1 MEPVI
6 KLESGNIRSTDTPV
20 FSRVLALFAMF
31 LITST
36 APLVALDPTSH
47 ISQYGHTIWRAR
59 DGIVG
64 ASSPITQTT
73 DGYIWI
79 GTSSG
84 LAHFDGVNF
93 APWTLPP
100 DIPFG
105 WRHFTALL
113 GASDG
118 SLWIGT
124 STGLGRRKGGHF
136 RSYSRPEDRW
146 GISSIIQDHA
156 GRIWV
161 TRYRITHGEGAICEA
176 LDEGLH
182 CYGPAE
188 GVTVPYGLGLAEDNQ
203 GNFWIGSDYLCRW
216 KPGSTCADYLR
227 NGPTDAEINT
237 IAVASGSAP
246 IVWAGA
252 IGFGRKGGV
261 QRFSAGK
268 WDPYSIPA
276 SDGAEVESE
285 AMLFDH
291 DGSLWVGTEKEGLY
305 RICNGIVE
313 HYGPADGLSGYQV
326 AAIYEDHEKNLWVTT
341 EGGMDMFR
349 NTPVTSFSIKEGLSS
364 TFPESILASRDGSI
378 WIGNHDGID
387 VLRDGRKQNL
397 PDWRGGNET
406 HSLYEDHTGTI
417 WFSSGSNLVYW
428 DHGHLHLVELPN
440 DASKDVTGITE
451 DAQHK
456 LWALSSNFLFRLDQ
470 GQVEQ
475 RIELPK
481 DFVLHGLLAPDLQAG
496 IWIADGADH
505 LFHYS
510 GGQFHPME
518 LKDGSGA
525 NAAIEAMIADPDDP
539 LLVTTLKGLFRWD
552 GRRWSVLNS
561 RNGLPCTQ
569 LISIAKDAHGSLW
582 LGAYCGL
589 LRIDASEL
597 AEWRRDEA
605 VKVAV
610 KIFDRFDGAYP
621 GRKSIGQPYATKT
634 PDGRIWFANGVEV
647 ETVDPDHVFQNTIL
661 PPVHI
666 ETVIADNDAH
676 EPSSATRL
684 PARTRNLEI
693 DYTAL
698 SFSVP
703 QKVMF
708 RYKLEGRDTS
718 WQNPGTRRQAFY
730 TDLPPGPYTFHVIA
744 CNNDGVWN
752 ETGESLHFSIA
763 PAYYQTTWF
772 RALCVV
778 AFSGLLWA
786 FYLLRLHQ
794 LHRQLARGAEER
806 VGERL
811 RIARELHDTLLQ
823 GFQAVMIQ
831 FQAAR
836 NMVPR
841 RPIDALH
848 ALDEAI
854 AATAEAIAEGREAI
868 CDLRPETTAQ
878 GDIPELLRAA
888 GRELAGT
895 SNANGQSPSFRV
907 VVEGKPQTI
916 SRLLEDEVHR
926 IAREAI
932 RNAFLHA
939 SASHIEAEVHY
950 EKNQLRLRVRDD
962 GKGIDPKIVAA
973 GGRSGHWGIPG
984 ILERAKRIGSRLEF
998 WTEEGA
1004 GTEVEL
1010 VLPAAIAYEKARNG
1024 SRFRLFRRASKNE
1037 QRS

>member
-1 MEPVI
+1 MESVSTLERAHSKPPGTSGFSPV
-6 KLESGNIRSTDTPV
+6 PV
-20 FSRVLALFAMF
+20 LFAIF
-31 LITST
+31 FVCS
-36 APLVALDPTSH
+36 AVRLVALDPTRH
-47 ISQYGHTIWRAR
+47 ISQYGHSVWRVQ
-59 DGIVG
+59 DGLVG
-64 ASSPITQTT
+64 ATSPITQTT
-73 DGYIWI
+73 DGYVWI
-79 GTSSG
+79 GTANG

-93 APWTLPP
+93 VSWSPP
-100 DIPFG
+100 QDIPFS

-124 STGLGRRKGGHF
+124 STGLGRLRDGHF
-136 RSYSRPEDRW
+136 RSYSKPGNGW
-146 GISSIIQDHA
+146 GISSIIEDHA
-156 GRIWV
+156 GKIWV
-161 TRYRITHGEGAICEA
+161 TRYRVSHGEGVICRA

-182 CYGPAE
+182 CYGAAD
-188 GVTVPYGLGLAEDNQ
+188 GVTNPYGLGLAEDNQ
-203 GNFWIGSDYLCRW
+203 GNLWIGSNYLCRW

-227 NGPTDAEINT
+227 NGPTDAEIDT
-237 IAVASGSAP
+237 IAVAPGPSAT
-246 IVWAGA
+246 VWAGV

-261 QRFSAGK
+261 QRFSDGK
-268 WDPYSIPA
+268 WNPYSIA
-276 SDGAEVESE
+276 GLDSSVVESE

-291 DGSLWVGTEKEGLY
+291 DGSLWLGTEKEGLY
-305 RICNGIVE
+305 RIRSGMVE

-349 NTPVTSFSIKEGLSS
+349 NTPVTSYSIKEGLSS
-364 TFPESILASRDGSI
+364 TYPGSILASRDGSI

-387 VLRDGRKQNL
+387 ILRNGHMQNL
-397 PDWRGGNET
+397 PHWHGGNEI
-406 HSLYEDHTGTI
+406 HSLYEDHTGKI
-417 WFSSGSNLVYW
+417 WFTAGGDLVYW
-428 DHGHLHLVELPN
+428 DHYRFHPLKLPKETSN
-440 DASKDVTGITE
+440 DVASVVE

-456 LWALSSNFLFRLDQ
+456 LWALESTSLFRLDQ
-470 GQVEQ
+470 RQVEQ

-481 DFVLHGLLAPDLQAG
+481 DFALYGHMAPDLHG
-496 IWIADGADH
+496 GVWVSDH
-505 LFHYS
+505 AYHMFHYS
-510 GGQFHPME
+510 DGHFQEMK
-518 LKDGSGA
+518 LKDASGA
-525 NAAIEAMIADPDDP
+525 DAAVEAMSADSDDP
-539 LLVTTLKGLFRWD
+539 LLVTTSSGLFRWD
-552 GRRWSVLNS
+552 GRRWSVLDT

-569 LISIAKDAHGSLW
+569 LISMVKDAHGSLW

-597 AEWRRDEA
+597 AKWRRDES
-605 VKVAV
+605 VKVA
-610 KIFDRFDGAYP
+610 IRTFDRFDGAYP
-621 GRKSIGQPYATKT
+621 GRKGLAQPYATRA
-634 PDGRIWFANGVEV
+634 PDGRIWFANGFEV
-647 ETVDPDHVFQNTIL
+647 ETVDPDHLFQNSVL

-666 ETVIADNDAH
+666 ERVFADEKAY
-676 EPSSATRL
+676 EASSAVRL
-684 PARTRNLEI
+684 PARTRNLEV

-698 SFSVP
+698 SFSIP

-744 CNNDGVWN
+744 CNNSGLWN
-752 ETGESLHFSIA
+752 ETGTSLDFSIA

-772 RALCVV
+772 RCLCVI
-778 AFSGLLWA
+778 AFAGLLWA
-786 FYLLRLHQ
+786 VYLLRLHQ
-794 LHRQLARGAEER
+794 LQRQFARGAEER

-836 NMVPR
+836 NMVLR
-841 RPIDALH
+841 RPEDAVH

-854 AATAEAIAEGREAI
+854 TASAQAIAEGRDAI
-868 CDLRPETTAQ
+868 SDLRPDPVARR
-878 GDIPELLRAA
+878 GLVELLNDA

-895 SNANGQSPSFRV
+895 NRGGPSFRV
-907 VVEGKPQTI
+907 VVEGEPQTI
-916 SRLLEDEVHR
+916 SRIRQDEVYR

-932 RNAFLHA
+932 RNSFLHA
-939 SASHIEAEVHY
+939 SASRIEAEVYY
-950 EKNQLRLRVRDD
+950 ERDQLRLRVRDD
-962 GKGIDPKIVAA
+962 GKGIEPKIVAA

-984 ILERAKRIGSRLEF
+984 ILERAKRIGARLEF
-998 WTEEGA
+998 WTQEGA

-1024 SRFRLFRRASKNE
+1024 HRFRLFRWAAKNG